1 MIEPAPSQNERG
13 RDREN
18 GSKRR
23 PRFRAWRVGAILL
36 FGGLCCAEFARADAI
51 SAGMGAYAHRDYVR
65 SAAIFMRRAE
75 QGQAIAQTYL
85 GYMYEKGR
93 GVPQDFVL
101 AATWLRR
108 AANQGYPDAQF
119 LLGLLYDKGH
129 GVNQDFLEAE
139 IWLNLAAAKAEPRQR
154 DYWTQIRDAL
164 AGKLTLDE
172 RAEAQRRASEWAP
185 IQER

>member
-36 FGGLCCAEFARADAI
+36 FSG
-51 SAGMGAYAHRDYVR
+51 GMGAYAHRDYVR

>member
-13 RDREN
+13 RDCKNRPE
-18 GSKRR
+18 RR
-23 PRFRAWRVGAILL
+23 PRVSAWRLGAMLL
-36 FGGLCCAEFARADAI
+36 LGGFCCVQSARADAI
-51 SAGMGAYAHRDYVR
+51 NAGMEAYAHRDYVR

-75 QGQAIAQTYL
+75 RGQAIAQTYL

-93 GVPQDFVL
+93 GVPQDFVV

-154 DYWTQIRDAL
+154 DYWTQVRDAL

-172 RAEAQRRASEWAP
+172 RAEAQKRASEWAP
-185 IQER
+185 VQER